1 VSERRA
7 RRVES
12 INQRLKQLI
21 GELFRYPADKLTD
34 QTGPGDIPGC
44 DSLGHVT
51 LMAAIQERFGSHV
64 PVEDAIE
71 VESISDLERLLTR
84 LQEAHP

>member
-1 VSERRA
+1 MD
-7 RRVES
+7 S
-12 INQRLKQLI
+12 INKRLKQLI
-21 GELFRYPADKLTD
+21 SELFRYPVDKLTNE
-34 QTGPGDIPGC
+34 TGPGDIPGW

-51 LMAAIQERFGSHV
+51 LMAAVQERFGSHV

-71 VESISDLERLLTR
+71 VESITDLERILER

>member
-1 VSERRA
+1 
-7 RRVES
+7 VES
-12 INQRLKQLI
+12 INKRLKQLI
-21 GELFRYPADKLTD
+21 SELFRYPVDKLTNE
-34 QTGPGDIPGC
+34 TGPGDIPGW

-51 LMAAIQERFGSHV
+51 LMAAVQERFGSHV

-71 VESISDLERLLTR
+71 VESITDLERILER